1 MFVGDLACSKRTK
14 VLAARESCSKSEL
27 AARPR
32 LQQERAAACLQQE
45 RAAARES
52 SGSGSSAAN
61 CGMADCTGG
70 DTMMSD
76 GGAHDGGAHGVSES
90 GCAGGCL
97 AVGAGEVRLQ
107 LDATCGASAFTTLS
121 RHLWRHIFRNSWKQG
136 FWIWCAGVLHQYQQC

>member
-1 MFVGDLACSKRTK
+1 MGDLARSKRTQ

-27 AARPR
+27 Q
-32 LQQERAAACLQQE
+32 LACSKRELQQE
-45 RAAARES
+45 RAAARGS

-70 DTMMSD
+70 DTVMSD
-76 GGAHDGGAHGVSES
+76 GGAHDGGAHGVAES

-136 FWIWCAGVLHQYQQC
+136 FWIWCAAVLHQYQQC